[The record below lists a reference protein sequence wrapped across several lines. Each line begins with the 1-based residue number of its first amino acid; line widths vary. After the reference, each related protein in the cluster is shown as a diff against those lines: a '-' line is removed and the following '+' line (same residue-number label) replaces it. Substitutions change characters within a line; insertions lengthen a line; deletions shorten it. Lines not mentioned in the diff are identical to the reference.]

1 MVHTTFGTEKA
12 RLELVNMQPNRY
24 MISWLESRWVL
35 PLMLKLLT
43 FLVLI
48 EMIEVLPFSRL
59 TGVLLLD
66 SVTYF
71 KVEC

>member
-1 MVHTTFGTEKA
+1 MVQTAFGTEKA
-12 RLELVNMQPNRY
+12 RLELANVQPNRY
-24 MISWLESRWVL
+24 MISSLESRWVL

-48 EMIEVLPFSRL
+48 EMIEVLPFSLL
-59 TGVLLLD
+59 TGVLFLD

-71 KVEC
+71 KFEC